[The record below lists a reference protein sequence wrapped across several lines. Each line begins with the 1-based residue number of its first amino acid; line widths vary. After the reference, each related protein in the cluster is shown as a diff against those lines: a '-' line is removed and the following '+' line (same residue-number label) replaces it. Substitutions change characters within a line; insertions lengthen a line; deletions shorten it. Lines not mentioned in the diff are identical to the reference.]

1 MGRTRSVRDRAAMYR
16 EREPKGVAPSYTITV
31 TWPRGRVQQVH
42 RKTKDQAREI
52 AEAIELKGAR
62 VKVIEWRG
70 SQFQQ
75 LADLDAFAKRP
86 SLPPGATHAD
96 KVVAIKADLARL
108 AEQATGRWA
117 LQ

>member
-70 SQFQQ
+70 SPPSFP
-75 LADLDAFAKRP
+75 AAATITFPRP
-86 SLPPGATHAD
+86 VSAESAWSKEFVPSWPP
-96 KVVAIKADLARL
+96 R
-108 AEQATGRWA
+108 
-117 LQ
+117 